1 MKKITFVLF
10 ILVNILSVEVAHAQ
24 NFTLGLRGGI
34 SIPNLTAGG
43 AEKNPLNT
51 GYSSRLG
58 PDFLFLE
65 NIKFLPCSPLL
76 R

>member
-1 MKKITFVLF
+1 MKKITFFLF
-10 ILVNILSVEVAHAQ
+10 VLVNILSVDVSYAQ

-51 GYSSRLG
+51 GYSSRLDRIL
-58 PDFLFLE
+58 PFLE
-65 NIKFLPCSPLL
+65 NIKFLPCSPYLP
-76 R
+76 